1 MLGAD
6 FGGGVEVTNAAAP
19 TSYSLTI
26 YVDEGHSDVVGH
38 VFVELSDGKNVLY
51 RGFHPEQARTDTFGR
66 VIAPLGLGGGEVQDD
81 RGHHWDVRRSYNIS
95 RDGYRD
101 ALQFVEQVRKQHAA
115 WCLTNHCGEF
125 ALAVAN
131 AAGIHLGLP
140 LNSALEDRP
149 GVVARYLRQH
159 GAVTREEDITR
170 CTADVKTRAAA
181 GEAKFRTC
189 GGCSDAD
196 IQEHI
201 AQLRVFRDKELKA
214 CALIGL
220 SPAEQ

>member
-1 MLGAD
+1 MPAPMVNFQHTIGISRWERSVAFPKVALRAIGVLGLPVLGMLGAD

-149 GVVARYLRQH
+149 G
-159 GAVTREEDITR
+159 
-170 CTADVKTRAAA
+170 
-181 GEAKFRTC
+181 
-189 GGCSDAD
+189 
-196 IQEHI
+196 
-201 AQLRVFRDKELKA
+201 
-214 CALIGL
+214 
-220 SPAEQ
+220 